1 MKYIQTIKRLYYKNE
16 AVGSYSF
23 CSIVETISD
32 DEIIKITWDNLYEI
46 PMFMSGYCG
55 YRETKRGKKITLD
68 YSSPF
73 FYTTIKE
80 WKQKDTNL
88 ELVISH
94 RELKPSIQELLNFH
108 DGEKAAKY
116 LMENFGLEK
125 TFFQKTIDK

>member
-1 MKYIQTIKRLYYKNE
+1 MKYIQTIKRLYYKNKV
-16 AVGSYSF
+16 VGSYSF

-32 DEIIKITWDNLYEI
+32 DEIIKITWDNLHEI
-46 PMFMSGYCG
+46 PMFTHNYGG
-55 YRETKRGKKITLD
+55 YRETKRGKIITLETFI
-68 YSSPF
+68 F

-88 ELVISH
+88 ELVVSH

-116 LMENFGLEK
+116 LRENFELDK